1 MIDKEIL
8 VFENNNVKLLWEYIN
23 KENLKEWEKH
33 YETNKQTHLLKIFF
47 QQYGNNPQKIIWKLI
62 EWDIRIIK
70 MLKDTFNS
78 KFTKFLISNY
88 IKNLRSINNNFN
100 IVNVCENN
108 TIFLDNNNLF
118 NKEIEKIYTIKT
130 YNETYKNDYN
140 YETYFY
146 FLKIYEKKAKK
157 YIYLG
162 FILFIDNFYPYKCN
176 FIKCNDLIITQQ
188 NKFPFVWYIYSHY
201 NYKQLMLKFFKK
213 EIKFIDLCDNLIY
226 YLTKSK
232 IYWLKSDTE
241 ELLKR
246 LYTSNR
252 NFFPLMCNN
261 DYLTFLRKNSHFY
274 RCKIIN
280 L

>member
-8 VFENNNVKLLWEYIN
+8 VFENNDVKLFWEYIN
-23 KENLKEWEKH
+23 KENLYEWKKY
-33 YETNKQTHLLKIFF
+33 YETNKQKHLLKIFF
-47 QQYGNNPQKIIWKLI
+47 QQYSNSPQKIIWKLI

-88 IKNLRSINNNFN
+88 FIKNSIGTKDNSDIFNVSKLR
-100 IVNVCENN
+100 
-108 TIFLDNNNLF
+108 
-118 NKEIEKIYTIKT
+118 EIIDTPL
-130 YNETYKNDYN
+130 

-146 FLKIYEKKAKK
+146 FLKIYKKRENK

-176 FIKCNDLIITQQ
+176 FVKCNDLIITQQ

-201 NYKQLMLKFFKK
+201 NYKQLILKFFKK

-261 DYLTFLRKNSHFY
+261 KYLTSLRRNSHFY
-274 RCKIIN
+274 RCKIID